1 MLRTSAVIIALVAS
15 AAAADDAA
23 KLRDGEAVAR
33 NWCAACHAM
42 PGETLTASDAGPS
55 FPAMARSHLDEARF
69 IGALADPHPAMPA
82 PGLSRDQTENVWLW
96 LSRLPQ

>member
-1 MLRTSAVIIALVAS
+1 
-15 AAAADDAA
+15 
-23 KLRDGEAVAR
+23 
-33 NWCAACHAM
+33 
-42 PGETLTASDAGPS
+42 
-55 FPAMARSHLDEARF
+55 MARSHLDEARF